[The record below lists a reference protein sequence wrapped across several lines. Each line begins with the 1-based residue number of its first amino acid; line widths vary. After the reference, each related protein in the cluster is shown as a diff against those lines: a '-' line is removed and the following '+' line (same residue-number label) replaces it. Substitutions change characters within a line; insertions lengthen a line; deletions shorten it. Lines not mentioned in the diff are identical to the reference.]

1 MRDEFEIIHLP
12 RDKWEGAL
20 IPMRYTAEEYFDVS
34 IENGRD
40 HYSIKLNKCRFDV
53 PVCHYPEEYD
63 FPDRLYQQHWEKAF
77 AWGIVRERGEGQEMI
92 ACIETCPEE
101 WSNRLIVTELWVHEE
116 FRRKGIA
123 HALMAVAKEQAALE
137 HRRAII
143 LETQS
148 CNVSAIRFYQEEG
161 FEIIGMDSCCYSNRD
176 IERKEVRI
184 NLGYFPRK
192 QHIFTKDQI
201 VVRREEEYE
210 RHEVEEVCMRAFW
223 NKYHMG
229 CGEHLL
235 VHKMWDNDA
244 YVPQLSR
251 VACVGDAIVG
261 FICYAKAKLR
271 AGDREKE
278 ILTFGPLC
286 VAPGWQGCGIGGVL
300 LEKTLTYAKDVGWEG
315 VVIFGEPDY
324 YPRYGFQ
331 TCDKFGITTRDG
343 KNYDSFLG
351 IELVEG
357 GLSEFGGSFHV
368 PAVYGDL
375 SEKETEQF
383 TKQFSAPPRQKFPC
397 QWD

>member
-1 MRDEFEIIHLP
+1 
-12 RDKWEGAL
+12 
-20 IPMRYTAEEYFDVS
+20 MRYTAEEYFDVS

-40 HYSIKLNKCRFDV
+40 HYSIKLKKRRFDV
-53 PVCHYPEEYD
+53 LVSHYPEEYD
-63 FPDRLYQQHWEKAF
+63 FPDRLYREHWEKAF
-77 AWGIVRERGEGQEMI
+77 AWGIVRERGEGQEMV

-116 FRRKGIA
+116 FRRKGIT

-148 CNVSAIRFYQEEG
+148 CNVSAICFYQEEG
-161 FEIIGMDSCCYSNRD
+161 FELIGMDSCCYSNCD
-176 IERKEVRI
+176 IERKEVWI

-192 QHIFTKDQI
+192 QHIFKKKQI
-201 VVRREEEYE
+201 VVRRAGEYE
-210 RHEVEEVCMRAFW
+210 RHEEEEVCMRAFW

-251 VACVGDAIVG
+251 VAVVDDVIVG

-300 LEKTLTYAKDVGWEG
+300 LEKTLTYAKDVG
-315 VVIFGEPDY
+315 
-324 YPRYGFQ
+324 
-331 TCDKFGITTRDG
+331 
-343 KNYDSFLG
+343 
-351 IELVEG
+351 
-357 GLSEFGGSFHV
+357 
-368 PAVYGDL
+368 
-375 SEKETEQF
+375 
-383 TKQFSAPPRQKFPC
+383 
-397 QWD
+397 